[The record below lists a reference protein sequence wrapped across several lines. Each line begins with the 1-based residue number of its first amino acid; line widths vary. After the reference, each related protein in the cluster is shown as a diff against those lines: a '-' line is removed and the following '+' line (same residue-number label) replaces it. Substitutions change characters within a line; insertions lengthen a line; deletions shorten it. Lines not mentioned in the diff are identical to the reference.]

1 MMADNNNTAIA
12 VVESDAPISPFT
24 SIKAFETAQRMATI
38 LCSSSLV
45 PTAYQGRENLPNC
58 VIALEMANRIGVSPF
73 LIMQNMN
80 VIKGKP
86 SMSAQYLIA
95 MVNASGKFSPLRW
108 KIQKRG
114 IKKFDYFAEDGWD
127 SAAKKKR
134 FRRETAEF
142 EDCTYIAYATEL
154 ATGAILEGPE
164 VTSSMVAAEGWY
176 GKDGSKWKTMPDLM
190 FRYRSAAFFS
200 KTHCPEM
207 AMGLKSTEEIEDMPP
222 EAEVKKVNAVTRA
235 EDLTKKLIGGEPA
248 PSEEDF
254 TSVVDVAPK
263 AAQEEKRSR
272 PARPTAADEPAR
284 ATQAAAPEV
293 VEPEP
298 PAREESLTHGQQAID
313 FGGSPSDDVFEIPG
327 VSVGGDEEP
336 F

>member
-1 MMADNNNTAIA
+1 MDNNNTAIA
-12 VVESDAPISPFT
+12 VAESEVPISPFT
-24 SIKAFETAQRMATI
+24 SIRTFETAQRMATI

-45 PTAYQGRENLPNC
+45 PMAYRGKENLPNC
-58 VIALEMANRIGVSPF
+58 VIALEMANRTGVSPF
-73 LIMQNMN
+73 LIMQNMH
-80 VIKGKP
+80 VIQGRP
-86 SMSAQYLIA
+86 SMSAQYLIV
-95 MVNASGKFSPLRW
+95 MINASGAFSKLRW
-108 KIQKRG
+108 RVEKRG
-114 IKKFDYFAEDGWD
+114 KKKFNNVEL
-127 SAAKKKR
+127 
-134 FRRETAEF
+134 
-142 EDCTYIAYATEL
+142 EDCTYVAYAREL
-154 ATGAILEGPE
+154 STGEVLEGPE
-164 VTSSMVAAEGWY
+164 VTTEMAVREGWY
-176 GKDGSKWKTMPDLM
+176 GKSGSKWQTMPDLM
-190 FRYRSAAFFS
+190 FRYRSATFFS
-200 KTHCPEM
+200 RMYCPEM
-207 AMGLKSTEEIEDMPP
+207 AMGLKTVEEVEDMPP

-284 ATQAAAPEV
+284 ATQSAAPEV
-293 VEPEP
+293 VEPEL